1 MASDYGLN
9 FGFRRSDESMAVRE
23 GRLKTPVGSALR
35 LGTAVEQDA
44 ATGFLKQC
52 AANAAPLTGVHGLLV
67 QEEDFITL
75 LGSGYATRSNDS
87 FDLGVA
93 EANKLSVMYAGAG
106 TKVWLKNSAAQ
117 TRADGRTIGAVTIVN
132 VTGVAVGDGLGWN
145 GTTWVKS
152 DGTTTPHW
160 LRVTAVSGS
169 GTSAYVEAVL
179 QF

>member
-23 GRLKTPVGSALR
+23 GRLKTPVGSALL

-44 ATGFLKQC
+44 DTGFLKQS
-52 AANAAPLTGVHGLLV
+52 ANNAAPVSGLSGLLV
-67 QEEDFITL
+67 QEEDFIYL

-93 EANKLSVMYAGAG
+93 QANKLSVVYGGVG
-106 TKVWLKNSAAQ
+106 TKVWLKNTPSQ
-117 TRADGRTIGAVTIVN
+117 TRADGRVIAAVTIVN
-132 VTGVAVGDGLGWN
+132 VTGVSVGDGLGWN

-152 DGTTTPHW
+152 NGTTTPHW

-169 GTSAYVEAVL
+169 GSSAYVEAVL